1 MRPAP
6 SEPTLRSPLNAA
18 PQTPSLYCIYLLLF
32 LPLSFPL
39 NVCASQ
45 AWEADRSLCVCRPR
59 PFPCQK
65 PNVSSGNHSLP
76 GLTATPPPN
85 TGAQSHTHPG
95 HRDRFRDGDRLKLG
109 HQEPSLGLL
118 LKRSPGLLN
127 RCNGSFEQLRPSCRQ
142 LGEGIPENEANVEKS
157 RTPR

>member
-1 MRPAP
+1 MPGFSAFILLNFFNHGQPEVRPAP

-76 GLTATPPPN
+76 GLTATPPQHRSTEPHSSWSQRSVQRWGQAQTRPPRAFLGSSAKTI
-85 TGAQSHTHPG
+85 TGFAKPVQWK
-95 HRDRFRDGDRLKLG
+95 F
-109 HQEPSLGLL
+109 
-118 LKRSPGLLN
+118 
-127 RCNGSFEQLRPSCRQ
+127 
-142 LGEGIPENEANVEKS
+142 
-157 RTPR
+157 